1 MQYVIL
7 AVLLGLLP
15 AYIASKKGRSFLG
28 WWFFGAALFIVALP
42 AAMLIK
48 EDTEALERQ
57 KLEMGYRKCPFCA
70 ELIEAEATVCKH
82 CGRDPSNDWPAG
94 GGVVGRLNSPS
105 KHLAYSA
112 IIYRIP

>member
-1 MQYVIL
+1 MQYVIP

-57 KLEMGYRKCPFCA
+57 KLETGHRKCPFCA
-70 ELIEAEATVCKH
+70 ELIKAEAIVCKH
-82 CGRDPSNDWPAG
+82 CGRDLPEED
-94 GGVVGRLNSPS
+94 R
-105 KHLAYSA
+105 
-112 IIYRIP
+112 

>member
-28 WWFFGAALFIVALP
+28 WWFFVVALP
-42 AAMLIK
+42 VALLIK

-57 KLEMGYRKCPFCA
+57 KLETGHRKCPFCA
-70 ELIEAEATVCKH
+70 ELIKAEAIVCKH
-82 CGRDPSNDWPAG
+82 CGRDLPEED
-94 GGVVGRLNSPS
+94 R
-105 KHLAYSA
+105 
-112 IIYRIP
+112 